1 MKSTTFAALL
11 VLATGAIARNCTPD
25 LDYCGRTLLEIGK
38 YQPQIDQ
45 ALHDA
50 GAGEANGGSDDRF
63 HCVGGSNGVI
73 TFLEFCANGC
83 RTNPTGVSDTCN

>member
-1 MKSTTFAALL
+1 MKSTTFAAML

-25 LDYCGRTLLEIGK
+25 LNYCGRTLLEIGN

-50 GAGEANGGSDDRF
+50 GAGEANGGSDDLF
-63 HCVGGSNGVI
+63 HCGGGPNGVI
-73 TFLEFCANGC
+73 TFIGFCANGC
-83 RTNPTGVSDTCN
+83 RTNPTNVNDACN

>member
-25 LDYCGRTLLEIGK
+25 LDYCGRTLLEIGN

-50 GAGEANGGSDDRF
+50 GVGEANGGADDLF
-63 HCVGGSNGVI
+63 HCSGGPNGERLGSPLGVGQYVGLLVR
-73 TFLEFCANGC
+73 C
-83 RTNPTGVSDTCN
+83 